1 MCKSS
6 LSLFYLILL
15 RLVDSFHDFDYLGN
29 VIFRFFWVFPGKSS
43 EKFCC
48 TSLKLSC
55 TVAWS
60 S

>member
-1 MCKSS
+1 MPLIALEMLSS
-6 LSLFYLILL
+6 
-15 RLVDSFHDFDYLGN
+15 D
-29 VIFRFFWVFPGKSS
+29 FFWVFLGKSS

>member
-1 MCKSS
+1 MCNSF
-6 LSLFYLILL
+6 LSLFYLSLL
-15 RLVDSFHDFDYLGN
+15 RLVDSFHAFDCLGN
-29 VIFRFFWVFPGKSS
+29 VIFRFFWVFLGKSS

-48 TSLKLSC
+48 TSLKLSR